1 MVDEQTEKMGNG
13 AHKRLFSMIANNHM
27 GTVYVFVI
35 ILIGKSEVM
44 L

>member
-1 MVDEQTEKMGNG
+1 
-13 AHKRLFSMIANNHM
+13 MIANNHM